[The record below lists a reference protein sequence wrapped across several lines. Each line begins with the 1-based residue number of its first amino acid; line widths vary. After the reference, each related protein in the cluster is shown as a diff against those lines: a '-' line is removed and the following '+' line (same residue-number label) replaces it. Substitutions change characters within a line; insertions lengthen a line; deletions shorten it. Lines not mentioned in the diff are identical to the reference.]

1 MAFSFVWRRSAIC
14 PQAALDFVVPWII
27 CDTHLLRLLICPCE
41 LFPGWRENV
50 GCVCVIQVQYVTVSS
65 PDCSAILFFLE
76 KKKKERKEKELV
88 TWMWSVGIL
97 STAGEDTAQC
107 SRCTAVWRSLKK
119 LNRTTAQAAT
129 SRT

>member
-76 KKKKERKEKELV
+76 KKKKERKEKEQKRRVKWLV
-88 TWMWSVGIL
+88 TFPKADQQL
-97 STAGEDTAQC
+97 
-107 SRCTAVWRSLKK
+107 
-119 LNRTTAQAAT
+119 
-129 SRT
+129 